1 MRNLKLER
9 LQKQKGTSLIEY
21 GLLAALIAVA
31 VVTAVS
37 AIGTALNTSFGTIKD
52 KITGG

>member
-21 GLLAALIAVA
+21 GLLAALIAIA

-37 AIGTALNTSFGTIKD
+37 AIGTALNSSFGTVKT
-52 KITGG
+52 KLGG